1 MSFIDNNLYNLET
14 CGYVLAG
21 IPALYSRYTIDKE
34 FPFKENIRL
43 MGRNTI
49 GKGLY
54 SYGSELINL
63 SKRKT
68 KPKVNDYNKKV
79 DKYIKAINR
88 KRKDFTPN
96 MKFFLDSGGFQAI
109 GGYLSKNQMK
119 DFVHQYI
126 DFLIEYKDDYD
137 HAFILD
143 LPAFDNQLQNTKD
156 IYDINKYSYEKFHDL
171 PLEIQHK
178 IIYVYH
184 FGLPRVNDIWYR
196 FFKEGVAD
204 GIETDYYS
212 IGGLVGRRPSDTVLP
227 HVNYSLPLYNTLKY
241 NIDKGRKYMKFH
253 ILGVGTYYLGVFFAF
268 LKKLLKDKYDFTLD
282 PTFDATSPIKHLGQ
296 MKVYQVFNDYDL
308 VDNAKTFDELMQI
321 KLSTVSISSHY
332 NNDIDR
338 FGNYDKMEYS
348 RNKIIES
355 IYWMDRHSQNVS
367 GENIENIKIDK
378 IYQDD
383 GKYKKES
390 YLPMM
395 MYDCF
400 IYDVLSTLSCR
411 VLDASGLDFSKL
423 DDFEVN
429 KEVSNLLYKVLNNLT
444 PNKSLEFYQ
453 RKIMK
458 SLELFMNL
466 DSDEK
471 ANNIIN
477 HYLHVDET
485 SDNDSPDKQSILTF

>member
-1 MSFIDNNLYNLET
+1 MSFRDDKVYNLDT

-21 IPALYSRYTIDKE
+21 IPSLYSKYTIDE
-34 FPFKENIRL
+34 DFPFKQNIKL
-43 MGRNTI
+43 MGQNTI

-68 KPKVNDYNKKV
+68 KPKINDYNKKIN
-79 DKYIKAINR
+79 KYIKQIKR
-88 KRKDFTPN
+88 KRLDFTPN

-109 GGYLSKNQMK
+109 GGYLNKEQMK
-119 DFVHQYI
+119 DFAHQYI

-143 LPAFDNQLQNTKD
+143 LPAFDSQLKSTKD
-156 IYDINKYSYEKFHDL
+156 IYDINKYSYQLFHDL
-171 PLEIQHK
+171 PLDIQHK
-178 IIYVYH
+178 LIYVYH

-196 FFKEGVAD
+196 FFQEGVAD

-212 IGGLVGRRPSDTVLP
+212 IGGLVGRRPSDTNLP
-227 HVNYSLPLYNTLKY
+227 YINYALPLYNTLKY

-268 LKKLLKDKYDFTLD
+268 LKKLLKDKYDFVLD

-296 MKVYQVFNDYDL
+296 MKVYQVFNDYNLLDT
-308 VDNAKTFDELMQI
+308 AESFEELMQI
-321 KLSTVSISSHY
+321 KLRTVSISSMY
-332 NNDIDR
+332 DQTIER
-338 FGNYDKMEYS
+338 FGEYDKMDNS

-355 IYWMDRHSQNVS
+355 ICWMDKYSQTES
-367 GENIENIKIDK
+367 GTIIEPITIDK
-378 IYQDD
+378 IYDD
-383 GKYKKES
+383 EHKYKKES

-400 IYDVLSTLSCR
+400 IYDILSTLACR
-411 VLDASGLDFSKL
+411 ILDKSGLDFSKL
-423 DDFEVN
+423 DDYNVN
-429 KEVSNLLYKVLNNLT
+429 KEVSNLLYKILDNLT
-444 PNKSLEFYQ
+444 PNKSLELYQ

-458 SLELFMNL
+458 SMELFMNL
-466 DSDEK
+466 DSPDK

-477 HYLHVDET
+477 HYLNVDET
-485 SDNDSPDKQSILTF
+485 SNNDTRENQSILTF